1 MLLRCELAEG
11 LRRWMARR
19 GLTQAQA
26 AERLG
31 VSQPRIS
38 EISRNKVDKLS
49 LDYLVGLCS
58 KAGVSVKVKLTGPRP
73 PRERCALRPL
83 HQAERRAQLIR
94 MRLSAIQR

>member
-1 MLLRCELAEG
+1 MKKTDTQITPGSGNLFLDSGNVFLDLGFPPHEAAVMLLRCELAEG

-49 LDYLVGLCS
+49 PS
-58 KAGVSVKVKLTGPRP
+58 
-73 PRERCALRPL
+73 
-83 HQAERRAQLIR
+83 RRW
-94 MRLSAIQR
+94 LS